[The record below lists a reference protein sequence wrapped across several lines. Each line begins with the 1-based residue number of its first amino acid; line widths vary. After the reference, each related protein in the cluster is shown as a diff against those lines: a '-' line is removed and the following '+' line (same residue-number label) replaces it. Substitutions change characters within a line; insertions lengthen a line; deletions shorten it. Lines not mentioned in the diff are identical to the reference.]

1 MAETPS
7 MPNTPNTSS
16 TQKGTIKPEPYA
28 PSARSSPPEAERVD
42 QATAAKTGRAA
53 APRADQPVTTGPKLK
68 AVTITIDTDSA
79 DIVRVEGLDAKGGR
93 HELTD
98 DEKASFI
105 KEGRSD
111 ERLEEVLEHAFE
123 AGIACVLGDDEDEDE
138 ETTQESPADAELR
151 HQLLAPLIRRSAVRQ
166 LTDRAAL
173 HRAILGT
180 LIEHSGAQSSSAP

>member
-16 TQKGTIKPEPYA
+16 TSKPTIKPEQYTP
-28 PSARSSPPEAERVD
+28 PARSGQPDPEKAD
-42 QATAAKTGRAA
+42 QSAAAKTSRAA
-53 APRADQPVTTGPKLK
+53 APRTDQPASTVPKLK
-68 AVTITIDTDSA
+68 AVTITIDADSA
-79 DIVRVEGLDAKGGR
+79 DVVRVEGLDAKGAR
-93 HELTD
+93 HELSNE
-98 DEKASFI
+98 EKASLI
-105 KEGRSD
+105 KDARSE

-151 HQLLAPLIRRSAVRQ
+151 HQLLAPLIKRSAVRQ

-180 LIEHSGAQSSSAP
+180 LIEHSGAPSSSAP

>member
-16 TQKGTIKPEPYA
+16 TPKPTVKPEQYTP
-28 PSARSSPPEAERVD
+28 PARSGQPDAEKAD
-42 QATAAKTGRAA
+42 QSATAKTSRAA
-53 APRADQPVTTGPKLK
+53 APKADQPASTFPKLK
-68 AVTITIDTDSA
+68 AVTITIDADSA

-93 HELTD
+93 HELSD
-98 DEKASFI
+98 EEKASLI
-105 KEGRSD
+105 KEGRSE

-151 HQLLAPLIRRSAVRQ
+151 HQLLAPLIKRSAVRQ

-180 LIEHSGAQSSSAP
+180 VNEPAGAPSASAP

>member
-7 MPNTPNTSS
+7 MPSTPNTSS
-16 TQKGTIKPEPYA
+16 TQKAGIKPEQYSQP
-28 PSARSSPPEAERVD
+28 PKSSQPEAEKAD
-42 QATAAKTGRAA
+42 QAAAAKTNRAT
-53 APRADQPVTTGPKLK
+53 APRTDQPSSTVPKLK

-151 HQLLAPLIRRSAVRQ
+151 HQLLAPLIKRSAVRQ

>member
-16 TQKGTIKPEPYA
+16 TQKPTIKPEQYTPT
-28 PSARSSPPEAERVD
+28 ARSSQPDAEKAD
-42 QATAAKTGRAA
+42 QAAAAKTSRAA
-53 APRADQPVTTGPKLK
+53 APRADQPASTGPKLK
-68 AVTITIDTDSA
+68 AVTITIDADSA

-93 HELTD
+93 HELSD
-98 DEKASFI
+98 EEKASLI
-105 KEGRSD
+105 KEGRSE

-151 HQLLAPLIRRSAVRQ
+151 HQLLAPLIKRSAVRQ